1 MVAGFKK
8 VFEQNKTTPNDF
20 DPLSKSSFNPFRT
33 EAVELVATPLVTTSS
48 IQLFGKIIISLQ
60 LVSQP

>member
-1 MVAGFKK
+1 MVVEFK
-8 VFEQNKTTPNDF
+8 NDF

-48 IQLFGKIIISLQ
+48 IQLFGKIVISLQ
-60 LVSQP
+60 LASHP